1 MIRINLLPSAK
12 RQARAQSSGGSGGTG
27 WIVGYLVASLVAGIV
42 LTVVY
47 TQFASELRELNARN
61 DTLEGEIA
69 VLDRQTADINDV
81 RAELEASRELE
92 EVVAELQRARL
103 GPTRLMVELSH
114 VLSSGGGPSIDPRR
128 LEEIRRDNPLAG
140 FNPAWDHRRLWLTEF
155 AEESRAVE
163 ITGVGKTNDDV
174 AELLRRLSLSDLF
187 ESVTLTRTA
196 ASRDAE
202 RHLDLIAFEMSAR
215 VRY

>member
-12 RQARAQSSGGSGGTG
+12 RQARAQSSGPGGGTG
-27 WIVGYLVASLVAGIV
+27 WIVGYLVASLIAGIV

-47 TQFASELRELNARN
+47 TQFAGELRELTARN
-61 DTLEGEIA
+61 TSLEEEIA
-69 VLDRQTADINDV
+69 ILDRQTADIDDV
-81 RAELEASRELE
+81 RGELEASRELE

-114 VLSSGGGPSIDPRR
+114 VLSAGGGPAIDARR

-140 FNPAWDHRRLWLTEF
+140 FNPGWDHRRLWLTEF
-155 AEESRAVE
+155 AETERSVA
-163 ITGVGKTNDDV
+163 ITGIGKTNDDV

-187 ESVTLTRTA
+187 EDVTLTRTT
-196 ASRDAE
+196 ASEDRE